1 MVILRGPVGRPQLRA
16 MAAAVFVG
24 ILALAVAFP
33 VLNFAEG
40 HYDFAVPTR
49 YALPLLPII
58 GYVLA
63 RSLRDRGLLLIG
75 AVLPALAV
83 FDQVSTNQF

>member
-1 MVILRGPVGRPQLRA
+1 

-40 HYDFAVPTR
+40 HYNFAVPTR

-58 GYVLA
+58 GYVVA
-63 RSLRDRGLLLIG
+63 RAMRGRGLLLVG
-75 AVLPALAV
+75 VVLPALAV
-83 FDQVSTNQF
+83 FDQVHLNQF

>member
-1 MVILRGPVGRPQLRA
+1 

-33 VLNFAEG
+33 VFNFVEG

-58 GYVLA
+58 GYVVA
-63 RSLRDRGLLLIG
+63 RALRGRGLVLVGVI
-75 AVLPALAV
+75 LPALAV
-83 FDQVSTNQF
+83 FDQVYQNQF